1 MRRDWEL
8 TRRIMLDVVNKTDY
22 GGDPDK
28 TVRAISQEVGEAK
41 TMLHISWLV
50 DEGLLEAVRVSETHL
65 GATYPLYMVRRVT
78 AEGQAF
84 VEAVDAD
91 SGWKKFFSRVA
102 QLAQEGVRV
111 SIPVLLDYGLRQLGR

>member
-22 GGDPDK
+22 RGDPDK

-50 DEGLLEAVRVSETHL
+50 DEGLLEAVRVSETHW
-65 GATYPLYMVRRVT
+65 GACTWCG
-78 AEGQAF
+78 A
-84 VEAVDAD
+84 
-91 SGWKKFFSRVA
+91 
-102 QLAQEGVRV
+102 
-111 SIPVLLDYGLRQLGR
+111 